1 MLSPSYAP
9 ASRSGQLRNNGIEKG
24 NPMKRLS
31 AVVFLALAV
40 PTTLAAADP
49 GVSRD
54 YPARPI
60 RLIVPGPPGVP
71 PDLAARIIGDRL
83 AGALGKPIVVENRP
97 GATGTIGLAEI
108 AKAPPDGYT
117 IGTLGMPYTVAPNLY
132 PKLAY
137 DTARDLAPVCQVVW
151 SSQVL
156 VVRASSPWRSL
167 DDLLAAS
174 RANPGSLTFSSGQPG
189 VTSHLVGE
197 MLKLRAGIDI
207 RAIPFKGSMEGLAA
221 VMGGQ
226 TDFMFTPAGNAM
238 GPVKSGKLRP
248 LATATP
254 ARLAAYADI
263 PTMAELGYP
272 GFDVRDWH
280 GIVAPAGT
288 PREIIA
294 RLATEVRAATADPA
308 VRERL
313 AAMSMDAAVDSSP
326 EQFGALIRAEL
337 ERWAKFVRESGIR
350 AD

>member
-1 MLSPSYAP
+1 
-9 ASRSGQLRNNGIEKG
+9 
-24 NPMKRLS
+24 MKPTGVAIL
-31 AVVFLALAV
+31 FGLALFA
-40 PTTLAAADP
+40 TCADADTAAA
-49 GVSRD
+49 RD

-60 RLIVPGPPGVP
+60 RLIVPSAPGSP
-71 PDLAARIIGDRL
+71 PDLAARAVSERL
-83 AGALGKPIVVENRP
+83 ANGLGKAMVVENRP
-97 GATGTIGLAEI
+97 GATGTIGLAEV
-108 AKAPPDGYT
+108 AKAPADGHT
-117 IGTLGMPYTVAPNLY
+117 IGVLGMPYTVAPSLY

-137 DTARDLAPVCQVVW
+137 DTSRDLAPVCLILW

-156 VVRASSPWRSL
+156 VIRASSPWRSL
-167 DDLLAAS
+167 DDLVAAA
-174 RANPGSLTFSSGQPG
+174 RANPGSLTFASGPPG
-189 VTSHLVGE
+189 VPSHLVGE

-207 RAIPFKGSMEGLAA
+207 RAIPFKGALDGLTA

-226 TDFMFTPAGNAM
+226 TDFMFTPAGNVS
-238 GPVKSGKLRP
+238 GPLKAGRLRA

-254 ARLAAYADI
+254 ARLSVHPDV

-272 GFDVRDWH
+272 GFDVRDWQ

-288 PREIIA
+288 PKEIIA
-294 RLATEVRAATADPA
+294 RLAAEVRSATADPA

-313 AAMSMDAAVDSSP
+313 AAISMEAASDSTP